1 MILTTVVVLP
11 SIASIV
17 LRRLFI
23 FFTENV
29 TFSHLFLHSNGVLTP
44 AQIIKRGWTLVL
56 TSFFYRFWK
65 VDENH
70 TRRSIVSGSSE
81 ERAECGCIL
90 LSVLVGSKIN
100 VGWAFSPT
108 ILNLGGRK

>member
-1 MILTTVVVLP
+1 
-11 SIASIV
+11 
-17 LRRLFI
+17 
-23 FFTENV
+23 
-29 TFSHLFLHSNGVLTP
+29 
-44 AQIIKRGWTLVL
+44 
-56 TSFFYRFWK
+56 

-108 ILNLGGRK
+108 ILNLGGWKLVKNQNSNYSKSDFCYSLNLIFIYPSPELRPPSPTRGEGNKSHFWEF